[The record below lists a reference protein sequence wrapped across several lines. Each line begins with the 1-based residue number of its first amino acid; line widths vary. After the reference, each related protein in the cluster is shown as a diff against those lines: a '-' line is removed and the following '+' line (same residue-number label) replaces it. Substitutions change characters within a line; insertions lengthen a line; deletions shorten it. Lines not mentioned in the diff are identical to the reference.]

1 MLAHLHGEPG
11 AEGIVSVLTDG
22 AAISAV
28 NLAEVL
34 SKLSEAGADPDNV
47 MDDLQRQGTLAR
59 LTVVDLT
66 VADAVAIARMHN
78 RTRSLGLSFADRAC
92 LALGQRLQLPVFTAD
107 RAWSKLKVNVRVTLI
122 R

>member
-34 SKLSEAGADPDNV
+34 SKLSEAGADPDSV